1 MKKSIQRALACS
13 RALLLGAF
21 GLLAVAAPVP
31 VFAQSCSLCYTQAA
45 SSGPKMIQ
53 ALKSGILILII
64 PPTIGS
70 VGLIFLVHRRTN
82 QVRRD
87 LNSDGTDQD
96 W

>member
-1 MKKSIQRALACS
+1 MKKSIHRALACS

-21 GLLAVAAPVP
+21 ALLAVAAPVP